1 MTGEQGQMPARK
13 VITARQV
20 RLAAE
25 LRKLRERADLSVQE
39 GARALGIAQAK
50 LSNTESARV
59 GVSPD
64 RVRHFASQYAC
75 DDAALVEALAAMAAE
90 RANGWW
96 EEYREL
102 LPPGFLDLAEL
113 ERNARYLHTIEI
125 AHVPGLLQTEEQ
137 VRAIFAYSVPE
148 FPTKE
153 LEARVDYRLRRQ
165 SVLDGAEAPPY
176 EAVIHEAALRIRV
189 ANRAVARRQLL
200 HILEM
205 TQRPGITV
213 RVIPFDVDGFAGVGY
228 PMLHAGGPV
237 PQLDTVLLDS
247 VHGVAFLDGE
257 SQLSRYRALF
267 SKVKGAALDEV
278 VSREL
283 IHRLTKEA

>member
-1 MTGEQGQMPARK
+1 MPART

-25 LRKLRERADLSVQE
+25 LRKLRERAGLSVQE
-39 GARALGIAQAK
+39 AARALGVAQTK
-50 LSNTESARV
+50 LSSTESARV

-64 RVRHFASQYAC
+64 RVRHFACQYAR
-75 DDAALVEALAAMAAE
+75 DDAPLVEALAAMAAE
-90 RANGWW
+90 RVNGWW

-102 LPPGFLDLAEL
+102 LPTGFLDLAEL
-113 ERNARYLHTIEI
+113 EHHARYLNTIEI
-125 AHVPGLLQTEEQ
+125 AHVPGLLQTEDQ

-148 FPTKE
+148 FPTEE
-153 LEARVDYRLRRQ
+153 LEARVAYRLRRQ
-165 SVLDGAEAPPY
+165 SVLDSHEAPPY

-189 ANRAVARRQLL
+189 ADRAVARKQLA

-205 TQRPGITV
+205 AQRPGVTV
-213 RVIPFDVDGFAGVGY
+213 RVIPFDVNGFAGVGY
-228 PMLHAGGPV
+228 PMLYAGGPV

-257 SQLSRYRALF
+257 SQLGRYRALF
-267 SKVKGAALDEV
+267 DKVKDAALDEAG
-278 VSREL
+278 SRDF
-283 IHRLTKEA
+283 IHRLIKEV